1 MKLVAEVVFLGGT
14 SGKSKTGN
22 QYSILRFADKSDGSV
37 LSAFTDDL
45 NAQYQL
51 KQFKP
56 HLLTVEYVE
65 NGNFKSMTY
74 VSAEELKQ
82 ETKQ

>member
-1 MKLVAEVVFLGGT
+1 MKLVAETVFLGGM
-14 SGKSKTGN
+14 SGKSKSGN
-22 QYSILRFADKSDGSV
+22 QYGILRFADKTDGSV

-45 NAQYQL
+45 SVQYSL

-74 VSAEELKQ
+74 VSAEEIKQ
-82 ETKQ
+82 EIK